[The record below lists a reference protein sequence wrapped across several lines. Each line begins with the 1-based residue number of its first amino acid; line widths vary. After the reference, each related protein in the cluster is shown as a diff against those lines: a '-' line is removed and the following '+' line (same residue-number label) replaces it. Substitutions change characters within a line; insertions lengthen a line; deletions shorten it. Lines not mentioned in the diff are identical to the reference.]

1 MIIFVEEILEEI
13 LKFYSFAMDEEAK
26 QILFKVIHICL
37 VIHAP
42 HADNIVTQELTN
54 DECDNMLK
62 LSTANDTTVW
72 FKQMRAILSIV
83 EKEINE
89 MRKQLLQRNQVSTL
103 STVFVNMAAK
113 LCSMVCIFCV
123 VKRGLRASGSAHE
136 RQKFQIL
143 NCGIFSFYLHGSFH
157 FHLNGKPQPN

>member
-1 MIIFVEEILEEI
+1 MIIFIEEVLEEI
-13 LKFYSFAMDEEAK
+13 LKFYTFAMDEEAK
-26 QILFKVIHICL
+26 QILFKVFHICL

-42 HADNIVTQELTN
+42 HATDIVSQELTS
-54 DECDNMLK
+54 DDCDNMFK
-62 LSTANDTTVW
+62 LSTACDTSVW

-83 EKEINE
+83 EKEVSE

-123 VKRGLRASGSAHE
+123 VGLVFRTIGAA
-136 RQKFQIL
+136 
-143 NCGIFSFYLHGSFH
+143 
-157 FHLNGKPQPN
+157 